1 MTTRDEAFEAWVD
14 GLRRRHTKTLTFPEI
29 RKGVV
34 ALSRIYVEERNRI
47 GSNVFAGAG
56 KRAAFA
62 CFYSPLHYLLV
73 HHIVTAL
80 GAHQPPPS
88 RIVDLGCGLLP
99 AGAAWARAAGGRS
112 EIVGVDQSAWALAEA
127 RASLGALGLRAR
139 LLKKRINEAP
149 LPGRGEALV
158 AAFAV
163 NELSDDDEATRKRL
177 LERFVRS
184 TRRGATVLIVEPMA
198 RRATRWWDE
207 WSEVLA
213 TEGAERA
220 ERAERAEKGCSDEW
234 RFSVELP
241 AFVSE
246 LDRAS
251 GLNHHELSGRS
262 LFVRGFS

>member
-1 MTTRDEAFEAWVD
+1 MAIRDKAFEDWVD
-14 GLRRRHTKTLTFPEI
+14 GLRERHTEALTFKEI

-34 ALSRIYVEERNRI
+34 ALSRIYVEERSRI
-47 GSNVFAGAG
+47 GGNVFAGAG

-62 CFYSPLHYLLV
+62 CFYSPLHYLLL

-80 GAHQPPPS
+80 GAHEPPPS

-112 EIVGVDQSAWALAEA
+112 EIVGVDQSAWALTEA

-139 LLKKRINEAP
+139 LVKKRIDEAP

-163 NELSDDDEATRKRL
+163 NELSDDDGARKRL
-177 LERFVRS
+177 LERFVSS
-184 TRRGATVLIVEPMA
+184 TQRGATILIVEPMA
-198 RRATRWWDE
+198 RRAARWWDE

-213 TEGAERA
+213 TEGAERG
-220 ERAERAEKGCSDEW
+220 RSDEW

-251 GLNHHELSGRS
+251 GLNHRELSGRS
-262 LFVRGFS
+262 LFVRGFP

>member
-1 MTTRDEAFEAWVD
+1 MTTHDQAFDDWVD
-14 GLRRRHTKTLTFPEI
+14 GLRKRHTDALTFKEI

-47 GSNVFAGAG
+47 GGNVFAGAG

-80 GAHQPPPS
+80 GAHEPPPS

-139 LLKKRINEAP
+139 LVKKRIDEAP
-149 LPGRGEALV
+149 LPGHGEALV
-158 AAFAV
+158 AAFTV
-163 NELSDDDEATRKRL
+163 NELSDDDGARKRL
-177 LERFVRS
+177 LERCLSS
-184 TRRGATVLIVEPMA
+184 TRRGASVLIVEPIA
-198 RRATRWWDE
+198 RRAAKWWDE

-213 TEGAERA
+213 TEGAERG
-220 ERAERAEKGCSDEW
+220 RSDEW

-251 GLNHHELSGRS
+251 GLNHRELTGRS
-262 LFVRGFS
+262 LFVRGFP

>member
-14 GLRRRHTKTLTFPEI
+14 GLRRRHTVALTFPEI

-80 GAHQPPPS
+80 GAHEPPPS

-127 RASLGALGLRAR
+127 RASLGALGLRVR
-139 LLKKRINEAP
+139 LLKKRIDEAP

-163 NELSDDDEATRKRL
+163 NELSDDDDARKKL
-177 LERFVRS
+177 LERLVSS
-184 TRRGATVLIVEPMA
+184 TRRGASVLIVEPIA
-198 RRATRWWDE
+198 RRAARWWDE

-213 TEGAERA
+213 TEGAERG
-220 ERAERAEKGCSDEW
+220 RSDEW

-251 GLNHHELSGRS
+251 GLNHRELSGRS
-262 LFVRGFS
+262 LFVRGFP

>member
-1 MTTRDEAFEAWVD
+1 MLIRDAAFEAWVD
-14 GLRRRHTKTLTFPEI
+14 ELRRRHTQALTFPEI

-62 CFYSPLHYLLV
+62 CFYTPLHYLLV
-73 HHIVTAL
+73 HGIVTRL
-80 GAHQPPPS
+80 EAHEPPPS

-99 AGAAWARAAGGRS
+99 AGAAWARAAGGRAS
-112 EIVGVDQSAWALAEA
+112 LVGVDQSSWALAEA

-139 LLKKRINEAP
+139 LLNKAIADAP
-149 LPGRGEALV
+149 RPHRGEALV

-163 NELSDDDEATRKRL
+163 NELSGDRDDDRRKKL
-177 LERFVRS
+177 LERIVSSARQ
-184 TRRGATVLIVEPMA
+184 GATVLIVEPIA
-198 RRATRWWDE
+198 RRQARWWDE
-207 WSEVLA
+207 WSEA
-213 TEGAERA
+213 IIACGGRA
-220 ERAERAEKGCSDEW
+220 DEW
-234 RFSVELP
+234 RFRVELP

-251 GLNHHELSGRS
+251 GLNHRELSGRS
-262 LFVRGFS
+262 LFIRGSS

>member
-1 MTTRDEAFEAWVD
+1 MTTHDQAFDDWVD
-14 GLRRRHTKTLTFPEI
+14 GLRKRHTDALTFKEI

-47 GSNVFAGAG
+47 GGNVFAGAG

-80 GAHQPPPS
+80 GAHEPPPS

-99 AGAAWARAAGGRS
+99 AGAAWARAAGGRAD
-112 EIVGVDQSAWALAEA
+112 IVGVDQSSWALAEA

-139 LLKKRINEAP
+139 LLKKSIDDAP
-149 LPGRGEALV
+149 QPQRGEALV

-163 NELSDDDEATRKRL
+163 NELSDEDGARTKL
-177 LERFVRS
+177 LERLVSS
-184 TRRGATVLIVEPMA
+184 TRRGATVLIVEPIA
-198 RRATRWWDE
+198 RRQASWWTE
-207 WSEVLA
+207 WKDVVTA
-213 TEGAERA
+213 EGGRA
-220 ERAERAEKGCSDEW
+220 DEW
-234 RFSVELP
+234 RFGVELP
-241 AFVSE
+241 AFVAE

-251 GLNHHELSGRS
+251 GLDHRELSGRS
-262 LFVRGFS
+262 LLVRGSS

>member
-1 MTTRDEAFEAWVD
+1 MTTRDEAFESWVD
-14 GLRRRHTKTLTFPEI
+14 GLRRRHTKALTFPEI

-47 GSNVFAGAG
+47 GGNVFAGAG

-80 GAHQPPPS
+80 DAHEPPPS

-112 EIVGVDQSAWALAEA
+112 EIVGVDQSAWAVAEA
-127 RASLGALGLRAR
+127 RASLGALGLNAR
-139 LLKKRINEAP
+139 ILKKRITEAP
-149 LPGRGEALV
+149 MPKPGEALV

-163 NELSDDDEATRKRL
+163 NELSDDDDARKKL
-177 LERFVRS
+177 LERLVSS
-184 TRRGATVLIVEPMA
+184 TRRGATVLIVEPIA
-198 RRATRWWDE
+198 RRAARWWDE

-213 TEGAERA
+213 TEGAERG
-220 ERAERAEKGCSDEW
+220 RSDEW

-251 GLNHHELSGRS
+251 GLNHRELSGRS

>member
-1 MTTRDEAFEAWVD
+1 MTTRDEAFDDWVD
-14 GLRRRHTKTLTFPEI
+14 GLRRRHTEALTFPEI

-34 ALSRIYVEERNRI
+34 ALSRIYVEERNRM
-47 GSNVFAGAG
+47 GGNVFAGAG

-73 HHIVTAL
+73 HEIVTAL
-80 GAHQPPPS
+80 GAHEPPPS

-99 AGAAWARAAGGRS
+99 AGVAWARAAGGRS
-112 EIVGVDQSAWALAEA
+112 EIVGVDQSAWALTEA
-127 RASLGALGLRAR
+127 RASLGALGLNAR
-139 LLKKRINEAP
+139 LLKKRIDEAP
-149 LPGRGEALV
+149 LPKRGEALV

-163 NELSDDDEATRKRL
+163 NELSDDDAALKKLLQRL
-177 LERFVRS
+177 VSS

-198 RRATRWWDE
+198 RRAARWWDE

-220 ERAERAEKGCSDEW
+220 RCDEW

-262 LFVRGFS
+262 LFVRGFDSS

>member
-1 MTTRDEAFEAWVD
+1 MTTRDEAFDDWVD
-14 GLRRRHTKTLTFPEI
+14 GLRRRHTEALTFPEI

-47 GSNVFAGAG
+47 GGNVFAGAG

-62 CFYSPLHYLLV
+62 CFYAPLHYLLV

-80 GAHQPPPS
+80 DAHEPPPS

-112 EIVGVDQSAWALAEA
+112 EIVGVDQSAWAVAEA
-127 RASLGALGLRAR
+127 RASVGALDLNAR
-139 LLKKRINEAP
+139 IFKKRIAEAP
-149 LPGRGEALV
+149 MPKPGEALV

-163 NELSDDDEATRKRL
+163 NELSDDDARKKLLARL
-177 LERFVRS
+177 VSS
-184 TRRGATVLIVEPMA
+184 TRRGATVLIVEPIA
-198 RRATRWWDE
+198 RRAARWWDE

-220 ERAERAEKGCSDEW
+220 GRARSDEW

-251 GLNHHELSGRS
+251 GLNHRELSGRS
-262 LFVRGFS
+262 LFVRGFY